1 MTYQETVKDI
11 ETTLG
16 LMPEFLKCIP
26 PDALELEWSLFKR
39 VQLAETPVPNKYKEL
54 IGLGIAAATK
64 CRYCT
69 LFHTEVARLNGASED
84 EIRDA
89 LQYAKA
95 VAGWSTWING
105 SQMNYENFSKELTAI
120 CAHVAK
126 QQGVP
131 VPKEGPLEVAPVAQ
145 A

>member
-1 MTYQETVKDI
+1 MTYQQTVKDI

-16 LMPEFLKCIP
+16 LMPEFLKLIP
-26 PDALELEWSLFKR
+26 PDALELEWGLFKR

-69 LFHTEVARLNGASED
+69 LFHTEVARLNGASEE

-105 SQMNYENFSKELTAI
+105 AQMDYQTFGKELMAI
-120 CAHVAK
+120 CTHVAK

-131 VPKEGPLEVAPVAQ
+131 APKEGPLELAPVAH